1 MYVQVLMIKFSG
13 DIFPDEVKV
22 FANYDLAF
30 AAVADFARR
39 NWRTHD
45 LGEIPSDP
53 EDIVDIYFSNTEDDC
68 SIEEYEVNRS

>member
-1 MYVQVLMIKFSG
+1 MYVQVLMIKFSD
-13 DIFPDEVKV
+13 DIFPNEVKV
-22 FANYDLAF
+22 FSNYDLAF
-30 AAVADFARR
+30 AAVVDFARH